1 MENKGIRPAFGGFW
15 KMLQLYKIPFQ
26 QMTQNMYVQLTEKA
40 AGTRHFIE
48 TDTNIEKTKSRAIFW
63 QEHTL
68 VWE

>member
-1 MENKGIRPAFGGFW
+1 
-15 KMLQLYKIPFQ
+15 MLQLYKIPFQ

-40 AGTRHFIE
+40 AGARWFIE